1 MKKIIPFLTLFILFG
16 NMVSCEQVSTE
27 TNYYKPTIKEEYK
40 EISKDEFVNKVNSN
54 YKSEFGY
61 KYISLKVDWDNPEA
75 EYYYYYARGEVK
87 EDLSL
92 NNQDQL
98 IQNQVGIGSIAT
110 NISDIYA
117 LDYANP
123 LVRIDEAIKFY
134 ESPYSYD
141 FETKGYKGRVIFDD
155 SFMIH
160 KIECM
165 EEGNAITYDFRYY
178 NFEDLP
184 TTTGE
189 ISFDSYLDMAYAYL
203 ERDKKP
209 YSGVDVNYKV
219 TNGVVNRSE
228 HFDEVNE
235 VYITEMIYGNA
246 EVEFYR
252 EMVFVPPFVGAS
264 EAELGIADYT
274 YTRESKLKNEYT
286 IISGEIGE
294 KELAY
299 PLSSLDFTSKKC
311 ASSLYP
317 STLGHVD
324 RKMLNGEVSD
334 LEPVNKKFY
343 ANPLRKELEI
353 NRKYSSNYIVYS
365 EYNDGGAIT
374 YYKEIIEDA
383 TYEYRYI
390 YS

>member
-16 NMVSCEQVSTE
+16 NMVSCERVRTE
-27 TNYYKPTIKEEYK
+27 TNYYKPNIKEEYK

-61 KYISLKVDWDNPEA
+61 KYVSLKVDWDNPEA

-98 IQNQVGIGSIAT
+98 IQNRVGIGARVT

-117 LDYANP
+117 LDYVNP

-134 ESPYSYD
+134 ANPYSYD
-141 FETKGYKGRVIFDD
+141 FITEDYTGRVIFDD

-160 KIECM
+160 NIECI

-189 ISFDSYLDMAYAYL
+189 ISHDSYLDIAYAYL
-203 ERDKKP
+203 ERDNKP
-209 YSGVDVNYKV
+209 NLKAHINYKV
-219 TNGVVNRSE
+219 TNGIVDLLKY
-228 HFDEVNE
+228 FDNE
-235 VYITEMIYGNA
+235 YDTYITEYIYGNA
-246 EVEFYR
+246 EVEFDR
-252 EMVFVPPFVGAS
+252 EMEHYSNIEVS
-264 EAELGIADYT
+264 EVELGVLEYNYIPVSIEKMD
-274 YTRESKLKNEYT
+274 YT
-286 IISGEIGE
+286 IISGQISDEALFNASVSL
-294 KELAY
+294 ELDSQNSA
-299 PLSSLDFTSKKC
+299 LEWDSLFIYADIN
-311 ASSLYP
+311 
-317 STLGHVD
+317 
-324 RKMLNGEVSD
+324 MLNGENNSSIAVS
-334 LEPVNKKFY
+334 KKLY
-343 ANPLRKELEI
+343 ANPLRRETEI
-353 NRKYSSNYIVYS
+353 KGTNSFTYVVYA
-365 EYNDGGAIT
+365 EYNDRGAIT
-374 YYKEIIEDA
+374 YYKKTIDDA
-383 TYEYRYI
+383 IYEYRYI

>member
-27 TNYYKPTIKEEYK
+27 TNYYKPNIKEEYK

-98 IQNQVGIGSIAT
+98 IQNRVGIGARVT

-117 LDYANP
+117 LDYVNP

-165 EEGNAITYDFRYY
+165 EEGNAITYDFNYY

-189 ISFDSYLDMAYAYL
+189 ISHDSYLDIAYAYL
-203 ERDKKP
+203 ERDNKP
-209 YSGVDVNYKV
+209 NLKAHINYKV
-219 TNGVVNRSE
+219 TNGIVDLLKY
-228 HFDEVNE
+228 FDEE
-235 VYITEMIYGNA
+235 YDTYITEYTYGNA
-246 EVEFYR
+246 EVEFDR
-252 EMVFVPPFVGAS
+252 EMEHYSNIEVS
-264 EAELGIADYT
+264 EVELGVLEYNYIPVSIEKMD
-274 YTRESKLKNEYT
+274 YT
-286 IISGEIGE
+286 IISGQISDEALFNASVSL
-294 KELAY
+294 ELDSQNSA
-299 PLSSLDFTSKKC
+299 LEWDSLFIYADIN
-311 ASSLYP
+311 
-317 STLGHVD
+317 
-324 RKMLNGEVSD
+324 MLNGENNSSIAVS
-334 LEPVNKKFY
+334 KKLY
-343 ANPLRKELEI
+343 ANPLRRETEI
-353 NRKYSSNYIVYS
+353 KGTNSFTYVVYA
-365 EYNDGGAIT
+365 EYNDRGAIT
-374 YYKEIIEDA
+374 YYKKTIDDA